1 MADFDKKSLTAEFLG
16 SFALLFAAELL
27 SLFKSDIFSY
37 GLALSL
43 TYAVV
48 TTALHQYRDVQLNPI
63 LTVIDV
69 LSGRVKVKSAMV
81 TIVLQFAGAA
91 LGALLSALIC
101 GESGIL
107 PAGVEGAVSSK
118 ILLAQLVFCSTLAF
132 AHIETSADAGQLS
145 GVAVGLVTY
154 AAYTA
159 TFGLSGYLNPAV
171 ALGTNI
177 GNALQGTSI
186 SYSQF
191 ASFVVIPFLAAV
203 AGWGAYKLAYDNLL
217 MAEFFSSLAF
227 TYCACCAMTG
237 DIDGANTALSI
248 GCMAAALIY
257 AIGWKSGGA
266 LNPAITLGTLV
277 AGHSRVPDMLLYCFF
292 QCGAGVLGAVLAR
305 YTMGPLDLFNLLS
318 SGTKSY
324 DLLMLFLFS
333 MLLMA
338 AYILT
343 FGDLFGRPAGAVIGA
358 VYTVFHFIS
367 AKAVTL
373 NVQTAVGIIVSQ
385 LLLNGYAEDW
395 GSALASVSIPILGC
409 LVASGLLAFLPSQY
423 QRHA

>member
-1 MADFDKKSLTAEFLG
+1 MEDFEKKSMAAEFVG

-27 SLFKSDIFSY
+27 SLFRSDLFSY

-48 TTALHQYRDVQLNPI
+48 ASALHQFRGVQLNPI
-63 LTVIDV
+63 LTLIEVFA
-69 LSGRVKVKSAMV
+69 GRIKLKSALMSM
-81 TIVLQFAGAA
+81 VLQFAGAA
-91 LGALLSALIC
+91 LGASLAALIC

-107 PAGVEGAVSSK
+107 PAGIEGAVSSK
-118 ILLAQLVFCSTLAF
+118 ILLAQLVFCTTLAF
-132 AHIETSADAGQLS
+132 AHIETSADGGQLS
-145 GVAVGLVTY
+145 GVTVALVTY

-186 SYSQF
+186 NYSQF
-191 ASFVVIPFLAAV
+191 ASFVVIPFLAAA
-203 AGWGAYKLAYDNLL
+203 AGWGAYKLSYDNLL
-217 MAEFFSSLAF
+217 MAEFFSSLSF

-237 DIDGANTALSI
+237 DIKGTNTAISI

-266 LNPAITLGTLV
+266 LNPAVTLGTLV
-277 AGHSRVPDMLLYCFF
+277 SGHNRVADMLFYCFF

-305 YTMGPLDLFNLLS
+305 YTMGPLGLFNILS
-318 SGTKSY
+318 SGNHIS
-324 DLLMLFLFS
+324 DLLTLLLFS

-338 AYILT
+338 AYSLT
-343 FGDLFGRPAGAVIGA
+343 FGDLFGRPAGTVIGA
-358 VYTVFHFIS
+358 VYTAFHLVS
-367 AKAVTL
+367 SKALTL
-373 NVQTAVGIIVSQ
+373 NVQTAFGIIISQ

-395 GSALASVSIPILGC
+395 GSAVACLTIPILGSF
-409 LVASGLLAFLPSQY
+409 LASGLLSLLPSRY